1 MPILKEK
8 KLWSDVAELSEN
20 ATVYFKKKNNSNIS
34 STYFKDASKAKDQ
47 ILRLTEDACKL
58 KEKP

>member
-34 STYFKDASKAKDQ
+34 STYFKDASKAKD
-47 ILRLTEDACKL
+47 
-58 KEKP
+58 